1 MLVIWKIYIRKKL
14 KKESRIMHS
23 MNIKFFWTPSK
34 INDRKFSTQI
44 IWKYFFVPYS
54 SYSDKGKWKILF
66 LFHRPTDSYFSNDLP
81 VEQHIKLVS
90 PNVTFDWINI
100 FMKFFHVKR
109 RSPVKIIVLAFFYKI
124 FIFFFFI
131 FIIYLKICLFQ
142 IVPLTNIF
150 PKIQNLLGLKNS
162 IKSYR

>member
-1 MLVIWKIYIRKKL
+1 
-14 KKESRIMHS
+14 
-23 MNIKFFWTPSK
+23 MNSIKDKWYEF
-34 INDRKFSTQI
+34 FSTQI

-54 SYSDKGKWKILF
+54 SYFDKGKWKILF

-109 RSPVKIIVLAFFYKI
+109 ISPVKTIVLAFFYKI

-131 FIIYLKICLFQ
+131 FIIYLKISLFQ

-150 PKIQNLLGLKNS
+150 PKIQHLLGLKNS
-162 IKSYR
+162 IKSHLSWIEQTLKDFFTESTQLIFI